1 MGLRRCLEKLSYGLL
16 SKSAYPYAAILLS
29 AHFRPAL
36 AMMGC
41 RLKRRW
47 SWFGG
52 LHPACPVWAHRSS
65 FPFRGGLSGLSSFRA
80 LWVAQAPTRLSR
92 LVFPPRTQGTMWWIW
107 DVATVW
113 GQLGSAHRSW
123 SMEMMARCCVVGY
136 PFRAK
141 EVDGLGLVV
150 VHEAE
155 PIGCE
160 FCLCVFGR
168 GNEGSI
174 GGCVGAVA
182 SAFEVVH
189 GDEYGWL

>member
-1 MGLRRCLEKLSYGLL
+1 MSVEAEMVL
-16 SKSAYPYAAILLS
+16 
-29 AHFRPAL
+29 
-36 AMMGC
+36 
-41 RLKRRW
+41 
-47 SWFGG
+47 
-52 LHPACPVWAHRSS
+52 VWG
-65 FPFRGGLSGLSSFRA
+65 PPSGLPGVGASLEFPVPGRSVWVVVVSRVVGGAGADEVIQVGVSSADPGDDVVDLGCGHCVGAARVGAQELVDGDDGA
-80 LWVAQAPTRLSR
+80 L
-92 LVFPPRTQGTMWWIW
+92 F
-107 DVATVW
+107 
-113 GQLGSAHRSW
+113 
-123 SMEMMARCCVVGY
+123 VVGY